1 MLSNHKKFYLL
12 SGSMI
17 GLCLFL
23 FLPGNAFAQDESA
36 AARKLVV
43 GAIEAPPLYMK
54 TAGGRWEGLSID
66 MWQAVTQQ
74 MGVLFEFREYDGLGP
89 LLAAIEDRCFRS
101 K

>member
-1 MLSNHKKFYLL
+1 
-12 SGSMI
+12 
-17 GLCLFL
+17 
-23 FLPGNAFAQDESA
+23 
-36 AARKLVV
+36 
-43 GAIEAPPLYMK
+43 MK
-54 TAGGRWEGLSID
+54 TADGRWEGFGID

>member
-1 MLSNHKKFYLL
+1 MLSNYNKFYLL

-17 GLCLFL
+17 GFCLFL

-36 AARKLVV
+36 VACKLVV
-43 GAIEAPPLYMK
+43 GTIEAPPLYMK
-54 TAGGRWEGLSID
+54 TADGRWEGFGID